1 LVNVSKPDH
10 LQGALELLILQTLKR
25 EPNHGF
31 GIALHI
37 ETTSGGS
44 LNVEEGSLYPA
55 LHRLERDGWI
65 TGEWATTGN
74 QRRARLY
81 KLTAAGSRRLEET
94 REKWTSINKGI
105 SKVLRH
111 A

>member
-1 LVNVSKPDH
+1 MPKPDH
-10 LQGALELLILQTLKR
+10 LQGALDLLVLQTLR
-25 EPNHGF
+25 RGPNHGF

-37 ETTSGGS
+37 ETASDNL

-65 TGEWATTGN
+65 SGEWTTTDN

-81 KLTAAGSRRLEET
+81 KLTSAGVKRLEET
-94 REKWTSINKGI
+94 RDRWTSVNKGVA
-105 SKVLRH
+105 KVLRH
-111 A
+111 S